1 MIFLKKKKLEKIFK
15 KEAITYVINLAAQA
29 GVRYSLKNPD
39 SYIKSNI
46 VGFANILNNC
56 KKFKIK
62 HLFYASSSSVYGQN
76 SHTKFSEDQ
85 KTDSPIQLY
94 AATKKSNELM
104 AYSYSSLY
112 KIPTT
117 GLRFFTVYGP
127 WGRPDMAYFSFT
139 KKIIE
144 GKKIKIFNFGKQSRD
159 FTYIDDTINI
169 LLLIIKKMTLK
180 KIDKSKTHHEI
191 FNIGKGK
198 ADKLLKYIK
207 AIENCLGKK
216 AKKKYVKHQS
226 GDMVKT
232 LSSNNKLKKFL
243 RKKYFKF
250 TSIEVGISKFISWY
264 LKFYN

>member
-56 KKFKIK
+56 KKFNIK

-76 SHTKFSEDQ
+76 THTKFSEDQ

-117 GLRFFTVYGP
+117 G
-127 WGRPDMAYFSFT
+127 WDFSLFMGHGVDPIWHT
-139 KKIIE
+139 LALQKDYWR
-144 GKKIKIFNFGKQSRD
+144 KKIKIFNFGKQSRD

-169 LLLIIKKMTLK
+169 LLLIIKNDFK

-207 AIENCLGKK
+207 AIENCLEKK
-216 AKKKYVKHQS
+216 AKKIC
-226 GDMVKT
+226 KT
-232 LSSNNKLKKFL
+232 
-243 RKKYFKF
+243 
-250 TSIEVGISKFISWY
+250 SKWRYGKNFIV
-264 LKFYN
+264 